1 MKLKHKIE
9 QQLINLEIQFKELD
23 DELGVINYDWNVT
36 SWQANANYF
45 QTCNIQIKDG

>member
-23 DELGVINYDWNVT
+23 DELGVINYD
-36 SWQANANYF
+36 
-45 QTCNIQIKDG
+45 